1 MKSTTPYA
9 TIAVL
14 AAVGYLAIS
23 NHGRSAID
31 ASTVPGRETD
41 TNVTKR
47 TVPGRETDTIVTNRP
62 SIRWQM
68 RDGGGGGGM
77 TCARALAPLTADGAS
92 PPSTSLPSFHQVGAA
107 PCSSTMSSTQPPVY
121 DPEQGGSA

>member
-1 MKSTTPYA
+1 MKYSLSCMK
-9 TIAVL
+9 VL
-14 AAVGYLAIS
+14 TELYEEYYSVRKLLAEVGYLAIS

-31 ASTVPGRETD
+31 ASSVPGRETD
-41 TNVTKR
+41 SYESTL
-47 TVPGRETDTIVTNRP
+47 NR
-62 SIRWQM
+62 IRWQM

-107 PCSSTMSSTQPPVY
+107 PCSSTQPPVY